1 MFGTEVNMEIRNAIM
16 QMAEQDPQYAQA
28 VDAMEAQ
35 VARMPIVPEDLDEA
49 IQILEFVLQNPD
61 KYQEVRAA
69 AVADGDIDADMFPEQ
84 FDQVFVV
91 SLLVAFYGLQDRLKT
106 QGYARGGLAVA
117 ARRVASG
124 GRGGDTQLA
133 HINDREA
140 EMLKRMGGS
149 GDINPNTGLREY
161 KGLKQL
167 IATVAPIALAI
178 FVPGLGAAIGGAL
191 GASGIG
197 ATMLGGAIIGGAS
210 SALGGGD
217 WKKGALMGGLG
228 GGLSGAAGSAANSAL
243 GLGLGQTGQAILGS
257 GLVGAGAGALT
268 GQGIAKGALQGVA
281 GGALGQLAGG
291 LAGGPSAFEQGV
303 SAAGTQAGNALT
315 AGYDPKTAA
324 TVGLASGLMK
334 GFQTGMSSKPSDS
347 VVDGLKSGETAAPKT
362 VTLPDGSVVQAPGTT
377 GMDAQ
382 GRSGTYQLDT
392 ATGKVA
398 LKADAGA
405 YQVNPQTGA
414 VEWKAAEPG
423 FMEKA
428 LKGSP
433 FETKPSATAGTTAEP
448 GIGMAG
454 KALGALSLM
463 SALQKPPAAA
473 QEAIAKMSPA
483 QQEYFNRPSV
493 AWDWNKMQTDAN
505 ASNMSLDQFMAS
517 NWPRITGYAQT
528 NPGEVASQQGAYN
541 MPEAPVVNKARGGA
555 LSAVSR
561 FAQGAGSGRAD
572 TIDAKLSDGEYVID
586 AETVAMLGDGSN
598 KQGAKLLDAM
608 RQNIRSHKG
617 KALSKGKFSP
627 NAKSPLSYLKGVA

>member
-1 MFGTEVNMEIRNAIM
+1 MEIRNAIM

-35 VARMPIVPEDLDEA
+35 IARMPVVPEDLDEA

-69 AVADGDIDADMFPEQ
+69 AIEDGDIDADMFPEQ
-84 FDQVFVV
+84 FDQVFIV
-91 SLLVAFYGLQDRLKT
+91 SLLVAFYGLQDRLKK
-106 QGYARGGLAVA
+106 QGYARGGLTVA
-117 ARRVASG
+117 ARRAAFG
-124 GRGGDTQLA
+124 GRGGDSQLV
-133 HINDREA
+133 HVNDREA

-161 KGLKQL
+161 KSLKKL

-197 ATMLGGAIIGGAS
+197 ASMLGGAIIGGAS

-228 GGLSGAAGSAANSAL
+228 GGLSGAVGQYVAPGSSEFAQNV
-243 GLGLGQTGQAILGS
+243 IGS
-257 GLVGAGAGALT
+257 GIVGAGAGAIT
-268 GQGIAKGALQGVA
+268 GQGVVKGALQGVA
-281 GGALGQLAGG
+281 GGAIGQLAGQNF
-291 LAGGPSAFEQGV
+291 GGSTAFEQGV
-303 SAAGTQAGNALT
+303 NAAGQSFGNALT
-315 AGYDPKTAA
+315 AGYDPKTSA
-324 TVGLASGLMK
+324 TIGLTSGIMK
-334 GFQTGMSSKPSDS
+334 GVQTGMTAKPSDA
-347 VVDGLKSGETAAPKT
+347 VVDGLKTGETAAPKT

-377 GMDAQ
+377 GIDAQ
-382 GRSGTYQLDT
+382 GRTGTYQLDS
-392 ATGKVA
+392 ATGKVGF
-398 LKADAGA
+398 KVDAGS
-405 YQVNPQTGA
+405 YQVNPQTGT
-414 VEWKAAEPG
+414 VEWKAAEPT
-423 FMEKA
+423 FMQQA

-433 FETKPSATAGTTAEP
+433 FESTTPSTTTP
-448 GIGMAG
+448 GAKTDTGMGMTG
-454 KALGALSLM
+454 KVLGGLSLV
-463 SALQKPPAAA
+463 SALQKPPPAA
-473 QEAIAKMSPA
+473 QEAIAKMSPE

-505 ASNMSLDQFMAS
+505 ASNMSLDQFMAA

-528 NPGEVASQQGAYN
+528 QPGDVASMQGSYN
-541 MPEAPVVNKARGGA
+541 IPQAPVVNKARGGA
-555 LSAVSR
+555 LSAVAR

-608 RQNIRSHKG
+608 RENIRSHKG
-617 KALSKGKFSP
+617 KALAKGKFSP